1 MATEIGSDTFQAAL
15 PDVTSTLTLPGL
27 EQPVE
32 IIRDQHGIPHI
43 KASSVHDAFFAQ
55 GFVHGQDR
63 LWQLEFD
70 RRRAEGRWA
79 ECAGASAIDQDR
91 FMRRIRVIE
100 SAKADYDAFDAET
113 RAMCDAYTAG
123 VNAFINS
130 TTTLPVEYSLL
141 DLQPRQWE
149 PWISGAIFKVRHV
162 LMGLWG
168 QKLWRARILKEH
180 GPEGV
185 AKIGVRGADDGI
197 VIVPPGEEYQAA
209 MVNLDEL
216 MAGVAAL
223 SETPEFGGSNNWA
236 VHGSR
241 TKSGKPLVAG
251 DPHRFLDV
259 PSVYYQCHIA
269 CPEWDVVGYNFAGIP
284 GFPHFAHNEHVAWC
298 ITHASADYQDLY
310 VERFRPAGNGYEYEF
325 QGEWHVAECSTETIE
340 VRDGAPVDV
349 QVAITRHGPVIIGD
363 PSSGHAI
370 ALRYTALDGTNPGM
384 TCYLPQLRAANL
396 DELDAAMRNWVDP
409 CNSMTM
415 ADVDGNIGYLHRG
428 RVPVRNRA
436 NGWLPVPGW
445 TGEHEWQGDIPFEE
459 LPRLRNP
466 DTGFVATANNRIV
479 GDDYPHYLSLDYAPP
494 HRAMRVVARLSELQ
508 DATIDDMSSVHND
521 RISLP
526 SLPFVAALSKIT
538 PDDERANEAIRR
550 LQGWDGDMDKNEVA
564 PAIYAAT
571 RESLARLVADRPFV
585 AALRQNPYNG
595 DPMPMGVEARL
606 WAAISGMMID
616 NDTTLLAEGETWDHL
631 LTQAIT
637 NAVTMLS
644 ERLGPDMDTWTWG
657 KLHTTRPIH
666 TLSGV
671 FPDLAETL
679 NPPSVSIG
687 GDSDTV
693 QAAGT
698 FPGQNF
704 HVNGT
709 SVTRYAFDL
718 GDWDSSAWVVP
729 LGASGHPGS
738 PHFADQAVDWSEVR
752 LNPMLYSWDKV
763 AANAET
769 TQRLEP
775 QGS

>member
-1 MATEIGSDTFQAAL
+1 MAQPGPEAFAAAL
-15 PDVTSTLTLPGL
+15 PDVTSTLTLAGL
-27 EQPVE
+27 DQPVE
-32 IIRDQHGIPHI
+32 IIRDHYGIPHI
-43 KASSVHDAFFAQ
+43 KAATLHDAFFAQ
-55 GFVHGQDR
+55 GFVHAQDR
-63 LWQLEFD
+63 LWQMEFD

-79 ECAGASAIDQDR
+79 ECAGAPAIEQDR
-91 FMRRIRVIE
+91 FMRRARIVD
-100 SAKADYDAFDAET
+100 SAKADYDAFNDET
-113 RAMCDAYTAG
+113 KAMCDAYTAG
-123 VNAFINS
+123 VNAFID
-130 TTTLPVEYSLL
+130 TTKTLPVEYSLL

-149 PWISGAIFKVRHV
+149 PWISGGIFKVRHI

-185 AKIGVRGADDGI
+185 AKLGVRGNEDGI

-209 MVNLDEL
+209 LADLDEL
-216 MAGVAAL
+216 IPGVAAL
-223 SETPEFGGSNNWA
+223 TETPEFGGSNNWA

-241 TKSGKPLVAG
+241 TRSGKPLVAG

-259 PSVYYQCHIA
+259 PSVYYQCQIT
-269 CPEWDVVGYNFAGIP
+269 CPDFDVVGYNFIGIP
-284 GFPHFAHNEHVAWC
+284 GFPHFAHNAHVAWC

-310 VERFRPAGNGYEYEF
+310 VERFRPAGDCYQYEF
-325 QGEWHVAECSTETIE
+325 QGEWQTATCANETIQ
-340 VRDGAPVDV
+340 VRGGQPVAV
-349 QVAITRHGPVIIGD
+349 QAVVTGHGPVIIGD
-363 PSSGHAI
+363 PASGHAI
-370 ALRYTALDGTNPGM
+370 ALRYSAMDRPNPGM
-384 TCYLPQLRAANL
+384 TCFLPQLRAANL
-396 DELDAAMRNWVDP
+396 DELDEAMRNWVDP

-415 ADVDGNIGYLHRG
+415 ADVHGNIGYLHRG

-466 DTGFVATANNRIV
+466 ETGFVATANNRIV
-479 GDDYPHYLSLDYAPP
+479 GPEYPHYLSLDYAPP
-494 HRAMRVVARLSELQ
+494 HRARRVVARLSDLR
-508 DATIDDMSSVHND
+508 DATIADMSAIHND

-526 SLPFVAALSKIT
+526 SRDFVAALGT
-538 PDDERANEAIRR
+538 LAPDDERTAAALDR
-550 LQGWDGDMDKNEVA
+550 LKSWDGDMDKSKVA

-571 RESLARLVADRPFV
+571 RDQLARLVATRPYLSV
-585 AALRQNPYNG
+585 LRENPFAG
-595 DPMPMGVEARL
+595 DPAPMGVEARL
-606 WAAISGMMID
+606 WASMMGMIQD
-616 NDTTLLAEGETWDHL
+616 NDTTLLADGETWEQLLGEALGNAVAL
-631 LTQAIT
+631 LTEQ
-637 NAVTMLS
+637 
-644 ERLGPDMDTWTWG
+644 LGENMDGWQWG
-657 KLHTTRPIH
+657 KLHTTNPIH

-671 FPDLAETL
+671 FPELASTL
-679 NPPSVSIG
+679 NPPAVSIG
-687 GDSDTV
+687 GDGDTV

-769 TQRLEP
+769 TQRLQP
-775 QGS
+775 A